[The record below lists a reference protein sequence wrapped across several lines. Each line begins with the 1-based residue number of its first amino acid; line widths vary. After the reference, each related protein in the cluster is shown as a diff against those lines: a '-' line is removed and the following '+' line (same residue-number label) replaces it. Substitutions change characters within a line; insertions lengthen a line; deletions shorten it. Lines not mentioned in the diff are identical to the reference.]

1 MQSTALPVPT
11 AATLPFVVPTRKR
24 MLLRA
29 LMLRCPH
36 CGGKGIFQTVFTLNK
51 QCGTCGLRT
60 QRGED
65 DYFVGA
71 YLFNLCMVEA
81 ILWIGTFAC
90 IAVTYPDTPWTL
102 LTWAT
107 GILMI
112 VGCFVCYPF
121 AKTTWLAVDLSI
133 RPLTEEELKWHDE
146 DGTFGDR
153 VLAHI

>member
-11 AATLPFVVPTRKR
+11 AATQPFIVPTRKR

-51 QCGTCGLRT
+51 QCETCGLRT

-133 RPLTEEELKWHDE
+133 RPLTEEELEWHDE

>member
-1 MQSTALPVPT
+1 MQSIALPVPMSSPSKFQ
-11 AATLPFVVPTRKR
+11 LPSRKR

-36 CGGKGIFQTVFTLNK
+36 CGGRGIFETVFTLKK
-51 QCGTCGLRT
+51 QCPTCGLRT

-81 ILWIGTFAC
+81 ILWVGAFAC
-90 IAVTYPDTPWTL
+90 IAVTYPNTPWTA
-102 LTWAT
+102 LTWVT

-112 VGCFVCYPF
+112 VGCFACYPF

-133 RPLTEEELKWHDE
+133 RPLTKEELDWHGE
-146 DGTFGDR
+146 DGAFGDR
-153 VLAHI
+153 VLPHI

>member
-11 AATLPFVVPTRKR
+11 AATRPFIVPTRKR

-107 GILMI
+107 SILMI

-133 RPLTEEELKWHDE
+133 RPLTEEELEWHDE

>member
-1 MQSTALPVPT
+1 
-11 AATLPFVVPTRKR
+11 

-51 QCGTCGLRT
+51 RCGTCGLRT

-107 GILMI
+107 SILMI

-133 RPLTEEELKWHDE
+133 RPLTEEELEWHDE

>member
-1 MQSTALPVPT
+1 
-11 AATLPFVVPTRKR
+11 

-51 QCGTCGLRT
+51 RCGTCGLRT

-133 RPLTEEELKWHDE
+133 RPLTEEELEWHDE